1 MDYRLLGR
9 SGLKVSALSIGT
21 ATFGGDGLCG
31 ATDVQDAQRQID
43 LCLDHGVNLVDTA
56 NVYGGSKSETI
67 IGEALTDGR
76 RDRLLLA
83 TKVRFSRGP
92 GPNDRGLSRWH
103 IIREC
108 ENSLKRM
115 KTDVID
121 LYQVHAWD
129 GQTPLE
135 ETVEALDTLIKQ
147 GKVRYVGCSNYSAW
161 HLMKA
166 LSIADRAHW
175 QRFVAQQIHYTL
187 HSREAE
193 YELVPLGLDQ
203 GVSILVWS
211 PLAGG
216 WLSGK
221 FTRNSKPESGRHVTG
236 FKEPPIYNWD
246 KLWDIIDVVNDVAKA
261 HGVSGAQVS
270 LAWLLQRPLV
280 ASVIIGGRTTAQFE
294 DNLKAAELRLTADE
308 IARLDQVSQPDL
320 IYPYWHQSFGATD
333 RMSGADL
340 SLHAPYVGKELG
352 VPPR

>member
-9 SGLKVSALSIGT
+9 SGLKVSSLAIGT
-21 ATFGGDGLCG
+21 ATFGGDGLWG
-31 ATDVQDAQRQID
+31 ATEVADAQRQID

-56 NVYGGSKSETI
+56 DVYGGTRSETI

-76 RDRLLLA
+76 RDRVLLA
-83 TKVRFSRGP
+83 TKVRFSTGP

-103 IIREC
+103 IIRAAEA
-108 ENSLKRM
+108 SLKRM

-121 LYQVHAWD
+121 LYQVHEWD

-135 ETVEALDTLIKQ
+135 ETMEALDTLIRS

-166 LSIADRAHW
+166 LAIADAHNQ
-175 QRFVAQQIHYTL
+175 QRFVSQQIHYTL

-193 YELVPLGLDQ
+193 YELLPLSHDQ
-203 GVSILVWS
+203 GVGVLIWS

-221 FTRNSKPESGRHVTG
+221 YTRHTSPESGRQAMG
-236 FKEPPIYNWD
+236 FREPPIYDWD
-246 KLWDIIDVVNDVAKA
+246 KLWDTIDVVNEVAA
-261 HGVSGAQVS
+261 ARGVSGAQVA

-280 ASVIIGGRTTAQFE
+280 TSVIIGGRTTVQFE
-294 DNLKAAELRLTADE
+294 DNLKAAELMLSADDV
-308 IARLDQVSQPDL
+308 ARLDKVSQPVL
-320 IYPYWHQSFGATD
+320 IYPYWHQNFTATD
-333 RMSGADL
+333 RMGAADL
-340 SLHAPYVGKELG
+340 TLHQPYMPV
-352 VPPR
+352 